1 MSKVI
6 LHTEESTGWA
16 GQEIRILGEMLGM
29 KGRGYDVLL
38 ATPAHTTIFKKAS
51 AAGIEIFPVRMNKSD
66 IVRGAFELSAII
78 RKRGV
83 SLVNTH
89 SSRDSWMGSI
99 AGRMTGAKVIRTR
112 HISSALNKSPLTRL
126 VYGPLCDGIITTGEF
141 IKEQL
146 VRELN
151 ITPLKVLSIPTG
163 IDVQR
168 FASADGS
175 KVRAELGLGAGD
187 IVLGTAAA
195 LRSWKG
201 HEYLLR
207 AVQLILRDFPEVKL
221 VLAGE
226 GPYRPKVEAWIKE
239 LGISGSV
246 FLLGHREDVPEVIKA
261 FDVSLLVSYASEG
274 IPQFVL
280 QSMAAG
286 KPVVGSTIGGIPE
299 VVVDGVN
306 GALVPPRDPHAIADA
321 LRAMLLEPETRRRM
335 GEAGHR
341 MALESHTSERMLD
354 SLEELYCKILKA

>member
-1 MSKVI
+1 
-6 LHTEESTGWA
+6 
-16 GQEIRILGEMLGM
+16 
-29 KGRGYDVLL
+29 
-38 ATPAHTTIFKKAS
+38 
-51 AAGIEIFPVRMNKSD
+51 
-66 IVRGAFELSAII
+66 
-78 RKRGV
+78 
-83 SLVNTH
+83 
-89 SSRDSWMGSI
+89 MGSM

-151 ITPLKVLSIPTG
+151 INPLKVRSIPTG

-226 GPYRPKVEAWIKE
+226 GPYRSKVEAWIKE

-261 FDVSLLVSYASEG
+261 FDISLLVSYASEG

-280 QSMAAG
+280 QSMASG

-299 VVVDGVN
+299 VVVEGVN
-306 GALVPPRDPHAIADA
+306 GALVPPRDPPAIADA
-321 LRAMLLEPETRRRM
+321 LRAMLLEPETRRHM

-341 MALESHTSERMLD
+341 MALESHTADRMLD